1 MYRFEYHGIVSKTV
15 ERTLCKRVGSRFYLT
30 GGTGIHIEC
39 LHNKRKIN
47 VQSTRFTHDL
57 ECRFVGRYI
66 LYIVC
71 NIELSKIL
79 DGTFFKVVY
88 LSLSSGRD
96 FQLQKGIAFWIG
108 NDLLLGCRQVL
119 LKRDLYLFGA
129 RFQRFRKVVLG
140 HCREEKR
147 FFK

>member
-15 ERTLCKRVGSRFYLT
+15 ERTLCKRVGSRFYLRRST
-30 GGTGIHIEC
+30 RIHVKC
-39 LHNKRKIN
+39 FDNKREIDL
-47 VQSTRFTHDL
+47 QGTRFTHNL
-57 ECRFVGRYI
+57 ECWFVCQNI
-66 LYIVC
+66 LYIIC
-71 NIELSKIL
+71 DIELSKIF

-96 FQLQKGIAFWIG
+96 FQLQQGIAFWIG
-108 NDLLLGCRQVL
+108 NDLLLGCRQIL
-119 LKRDLYLFGA
+119 LKCDLYLFGA